1 MNHITKT
8 TYLQFLACGKNTW
21 LQLYKPELQDMFELS
36 DFEKGLL
43 AKGNLVERWARKLF
57 SDGILIN
64 VYGEEAAKMTQECI
78 TQHSPIIFQATF
90 IHKTFM
96 ARNDVLEYDQAND
109 CWNLHEIKGTNSLNE
124 HEEKVDHIED
134 TTFQT
139 IILEVCGIK
148 IGSIKLIYL
157 NKEYVRGDEI
167 NVQELFAREDIT
179 EQVNKRKE
187 RTREDMERAAK
198 ALFQVDEKAL
208 ECQCVYLGRSAHC
221 TTFKYSYPHIPDYSI
236 HDLARIGNSKKK
248 LVDLIDSQIYDINDI
263 PDDFVLSDIQTNQVL
278 VHKRQTPI
286 INTESVRREL
296 DALQFPLYFLDYE
309 TYPPAIPL
317 FKGFKPYQQ
326 VPFQFSLDVLTDP
339 DGELVH
345 YEYLHEQASD
355 PSEAII
361 TKLQQVIG
369 REGNIIVWNKS
380 FERKI
385 NTQLAERSH
394 EDQAFLEDINER
406 VYDLMDIFQKQMYVH
421 PGFKGKTSI
430 KKVLPVLVPKLTYT
444 DLEIRE
450 GGAATE
456 AWYEMVFGD
465 ATTTLEKQKISEDL
479 KKYCGRDTYAM
490 YAIWRFLWKTVNNI
504 VDTN

>member
-8 TYLQFLACGKNTW
+8 TYLQFLACGKNIW
-21 LQLYKPELQDMFELS
+21 LKLYKPELQEMFELS

-57 SDGILIN
+57 SGGVMVD
-64 VYGEEAAKMTQECI
+64 VYGEEATRKTQEYVA
-78 TQHSPIIFQATF
+78 QHTPIIFQATF
-90 IHKTFM
+90 IYKTFM
-96 ARNDVLEYDQAND
+96 ARNDVLEYDHSKD
-109 CWNLHEIKGTNSLNE
+109 CWNLYEIKGTNSLNE

-134 TTFQT
+134 VTFQT
-139 IILEVCGIK
+139 VILEACDIK
-148 IGSIKLIYL
+148 IGFIKLIYL
-157 NKEYVRGDEI
+157 NKDYIRGDEI
-167 NVQELFAREDIT
+167 NVQELFVREDIT
-179 EQVNKRKE
+179 EQVNQRKE
-187 RTREDMERAAK
+187 RTREDMERAAN
-198 ALFQVDEKAL
+198 ALLQEDEKAL
-208 ECQCVYLGRSAHC
+208 ECQCIFLGRSAHC
-221 TTFKYSYPHIPDYSI
+221 TTFKYSYPYIPDYSV

-248 LVDLIDSQIYDINDI
+248 LVDLIDSQIYEINDI

-278 VHKRQTPI
+278 VHKRQIPI
-286 INTESVRREL
+286 INIENVRKEL
-296 DALQFPLYFLDYE
+296 RALQFPLYFLDYE

-345 YEYLHEQASD
+345 HEYLHEQATD
-355 PSEAII
+355 PSGAVV
-361 TKLQQVIG
+361 TKLQQIIG
-369 REGNIIVWNKS
+369 NKGTVIVWNKS

-385 NTQLAERSH
+385 NTQLAERGQ
-394 EDQAFLEDINER
+394 EYQVFLEDVNER
-406 VYDLMDIFQKQMYVH
+406 VYDLMDIFQKQMYIH

-430 KKVLPVLVPKLTYT
+430 KKVLPVLVPELTYA

-465 ATTTLEKQKISEDL
+465 STTLFEKQKISENL

-490 YAIWRFLWKTVNNI
+490 YAIWQFLWKSVNI
-504 VDTN
+504 